1 MDADVEGFS
10 LVVVVVTSA
19 LAVVDIL
26 VDGGTVVLL
35 SANQCNEI
43 LHSDSSTLNNLI
55 YIGFTLLSL
64 ALLCH

>member
-43 LHSDSSTLNNLI
+43 LNSNSSTLNNLI
-55 YIGFTLLSL
+55 CIGFTLLSL
-64 ALLCH
+64 AL